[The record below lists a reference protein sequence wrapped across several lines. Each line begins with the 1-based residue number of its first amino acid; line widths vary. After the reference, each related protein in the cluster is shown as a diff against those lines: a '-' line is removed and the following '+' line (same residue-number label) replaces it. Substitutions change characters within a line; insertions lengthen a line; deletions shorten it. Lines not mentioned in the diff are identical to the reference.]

1 MRLLRPSTIALLGL
15 TVAAAVAAQTR
26 WVIVNGKRMNDAQIV
41 ELERRACA
49 AIPDGHYWLDA
60 QTGAWGYTGNTR
72 IEGVLGEACV
82 RQQRQK
88 SLSER
93 RPLYRPGEIPSR

>member
-1 MRLLRPSTIALLGL
+1 MLIVLRAVVVLSGMLAS
-15 TVAAAVAAQTR
+15 AAASAESR
-26 WVIVNGKRMNDAQIV
+26 WVIVNGTRMNDAQLAQ
-41 ELERRACA
+41 LERRACTT
-49 AIPDGHYWLDA
+49 IPDGHYWLDA

-93 RPLYRPGEIPSR
+93 RQLYRPGEILSR

>member
-1 MRLLRPSTIALLGL
+1 MRLLGTSTIALLGL
-15 TVAAAVAAQTR
+15 TAIATASAQTR
-26 WVIVNGKRMNDAQIV
+26 WVIVNGKRMNDAQLV

-49 AIPDGHYWLDA
+49 AIPDGHYWLDP

-82 RQQRQK
+82 REQRQK

-93 RPLYRPGEIPSR
+93 RQLYRPGEILSR